1 LIATHQ
7 ADGPRDQHESGNCAL
22 RVHGELLPN
31 ADYGSLDFF
40 SPDVTATVDAFLA
53 RMLKR

>member
-7 ADGPRDQHESGNCAL
+7 ADGPRDQPESGNCAL

-31 ADYGSLDFF
+31 ADHGSLHFF
-40 SPDVTATVDAFLA
+40 SPDVTSTVDAFLA